1 MTNLADITFGFGT
14 FGCHDFKIS
23 TFRSRILAFGGE
35 KWVEAVKYHPSEL
48 QSGHGYTKREFC
60 ASDQIDVGALDRRME
75 PLGLKRRPTWM
86 YQNLRP

>member
-23 TFRSRILAFGGE
+23 TFRSRIFAFG
-35 KWVEAVKYHPSEL
+35 

-60 ASDQIDVGALDRRME
+60 AFDQIDVGALDRRME
-75 PLGLKRRPTWM
+75 LPGLKRKPTWM